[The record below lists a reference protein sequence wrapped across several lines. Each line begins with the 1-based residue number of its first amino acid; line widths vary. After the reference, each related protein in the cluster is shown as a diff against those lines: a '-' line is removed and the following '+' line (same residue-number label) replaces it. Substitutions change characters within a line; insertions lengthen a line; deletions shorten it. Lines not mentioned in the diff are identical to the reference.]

1 MPSLK
6 TKGILASDAL
16 NCEGSASKFCIGDAV
31 GTGSGDLPPKTVL
44 PPIFHS
50 CRTDLPKKKV
60 PALLVKRKR
69 QSNCIFVSV
78 RRIPMIMIRRPG
90 V

>member
-1 MPSLK
+1 MLPISIHQENRADGRRNLSINRVAQV
-6 TKGILASDAL
+6 GQHIS
-16 NCEGSASKFCIGDAV
+16 EGRAIGNHFQGLFFD
-31 GTGSGDLPPKTVL
+31 
-44 PPIFHS
+44 
-50 CRTDLPKKKV
+50 
-60 PALLVKRKR
+60 RKR